1 MTYISTG
8 ISTMNQLYNSRII
21 DTYIKL
27 INARYS
33 HINVIELLNYA
44 NMKSYEVADQGHWFT
59 QEQIDLFYE
68 RLVQLTGNDRIARE
82 AGRFAASPEALG
94 AMRQFILARVGPIN
108 AFKLINKIS
117 ESLTRSSNYNSKV
130 LSSNKI
136 EINVVPHHG
145 IQERPFQCEN
155 RMGFFEAFVVMFK
168 GTLPE
173 IQHTECMFNGGES
186 CRYVLTWKQSVSAII
201 NKIRNATGLV
211 ILLLV
216 ITAAWLDDMLFLS
229 SAVAAGTITIL
240 LLSLLAQHYE
250 NNDLRVGLD
259 NLRDSSEKLLDQI
272 KTNYNN
278 ALITNDIGK
287 SFSKQIKIDDILEN
301 AIQILE
307 KHLDYERGMILLAN
321 AEKTRLIF
329 RAGFGYTDE
338 QVRLLDKVAF
348 HLDRPESRGVFV
360 LSFKQQ
366 KPFLINDFSSIEE
379 SLSFRSLA
387 LAKKLETKSF
397 ICCPIVYEEESLG
410 VVYVDNLHSK
420 RPLVQTDMSLLMGI
434 APIIGISIRNASL
447 IDMKE
452 NQFKSLLEVLAASI
466 DARDNLTAGH
476 SLKVTEYAV
485 GICGELNLSPEYTEM
500 IRVAALL
507 HDYGKIAVPDAILKK
522 TGKLTAPEYE
532 IVKRHSSVT
541 KELLERINFEGILA
555 QVPEVAGAHHEK
567 LDGTGYPCGLKGKE
581 IPLGARIIA
590 VADFFEAITAKRH
603 YREPMSLDMAF
614 KLLQEEVGI
623 HFEKRIV
630 DAMMS
635 YYNREYVQRAA
646 IQITPAEAPGF
657 LPLQEIIGV

>member
-1 MTYISTG
+1 MTK
-8 ISTMNQLYNSRII
+8 LYNSRII

-33 HINVIELLNYA
+33 HINVVELLNHA
-44 NMKSYEVADQGHWFT
+44 NMKTYEVADQGHWFT

-68 RLVQLTGNDRIARE
+68 RLVQLTGNEKIGRE

-117 ESLTRSSNYNSKV
+117 ESLTRSSTYTSKV
-130 LSSNKI
+130 ISSNKI
-136 EINVVPHHG
+136 EITVLPNHG
-145 IQERPFQCEN
+145 IQERVFQCEN
-155 RMGFFEAFVVMFK
+155 RMGFFEAFVMMYK

-173 IQHTECMFNGGES
+173 ISHPECMFAGGTC
-186 CRYVLTWKQSVSAII
+186 CRYILSWQQSVSAFV
-201 NKIRNATGLV
+201 NQIRNATAAMFGMAAVTAALLEEPIV
-211 ILLLV
+211 LGTVLGTGTAIVLLL
-216 ITAAWLDDMLFLS
+216 TMAA
-229 SAVAAGTITIL
+229 
-240 LLSLLAQHYE
+240 QYYE
-250 NNDLRVGLD
+250 NKDLRVGLD
-259 NLRDSSEKLLDQI
+259 NLRETSEKVLDQI

-287 SFSKQIKIDDILEN
+287 SFSKQTKIDDILEN

-321 AEKTRLIF
+321 QERTRLIF
-329 RAGFGYTDE
+329 SAGFGYTKE
-338 QVRLLDKVAF
+338 QVNLLDKVAF
-348 HLDRPESRGVFV
+348 HLDRPESRGVFI

-387 LAKKLETKSF
+387 LAKKLDTKSF

-447 IDMKE
+447 INTKE
-452 NQFKSLLEVLAASI
+452 KQFKSLLQVLAASI
-466 DARDNLTAGH
+466 DARDSLTAGH
-476 SLKVTEYAV
+476 SEKVTEYSL
-485 GICGELNLSPEYTEM
+485 GICDELNLTSEFREM

-507 HDYGKIAVPDAILKK
+507 HDYGKIAVPDSILKK
-522 TGKLTAPEYE
+522 EGKLTSQEYDT
-532 IVKRHSSVT
+532 VKRHASVT

-567 LDGTGYPCGLKGKE
+567 IDGSGYPCGMKGKE
-581 IPLGARIIA
+581 IPLGAKIIA

-603 YREPMSLDMAF
+603 YRDPMPVDLAF
-614 KLLQEEVGI
+614 DLLQKEVGN

-630 DAMMS
+630 DAMVS
-635 YYNREYVQRAA
+635 YYTRQYICGTA
-646 IQITPAEAPGF
+646 IQVAPSDIDGF
-657 LPLQEIIGV
+657 RPLQEIIGV